1 MTTRELVK
9 ALENKGYKVTFRI
22 RKDGGILITSIDG
35 NKFKGASGNKT
46 ARVLIGEKLSERR
59 VMQLKKITQT
69 RKRRVIPPTPQTL
82 ETYRKKVMRKWR
94 KAGLRG
100 SIAKSNLEAII
111 KDRGYKGAREYLINM
126 ERRAEGYA
134 DYRTILHVLLKIQRI
149 SESPAINGEERAD
162 LMYIYD
168 DIQARKET
176 FKFDWV
182 EPFLQYLYSF
192 ENREIS
198 SSQLRIHYESIVS

>member
-1 MTTRELVK
+1 MKTRELVK

-46 ARVLIGEKLSERR
+46 ARLLIGETLSERR
-59 VMQLKKITQT
+59 AMQLKKITQT

-149 SESPAINGEERAD
+149 SESPAINEKERAD
-162 LMYIYD
+162 LMYIYE

-198 SSQLRIHYESIVS
+198 SSQLKIHYESIVS